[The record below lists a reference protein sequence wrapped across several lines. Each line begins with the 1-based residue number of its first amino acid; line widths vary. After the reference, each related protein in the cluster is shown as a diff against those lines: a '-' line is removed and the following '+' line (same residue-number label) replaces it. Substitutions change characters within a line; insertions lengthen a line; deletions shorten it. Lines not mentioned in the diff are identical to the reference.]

1 MATRKKKTV
10 TVPTVAMTAAPAKKG
25 RPAVQS
31 ALPGLASAVAQQPVH
46 YISGAP
52 ATHVTP
58 IHTLP
63 PLPLPGDVP
72 GRRSLKET
80 GVRRRFGELRAALTD
95 GWEIVEPIFARPL
108 WSASDDSAT
117 AFNFVLR
124 REGVTR
130 LLTVPEGRTVLRFV
144 RDRQLVVDYRR

>member
-1 MATRKKKTV
+1 MATRKKKTA
-10 TVPTVAMTAAPAKKG
+10 TVQTVAMTAAPAKEG
-25 RPAVQS
+25 RPVVQS
-31 ALPGLASAVAQQPVH
+31 ALPGLASVVAQQPAKYV
-46 YISGAP
+46 SGAP
-52 ATHVTP
+52 AALAAPVHP
-58 IHTLP
+58 LAA
-63 PLPLPGDVP
+63 LPLPADAP
-72 GRRSLKET
+72 GHRSLKQT

-108 WSASDDSAT
+108 WSASDDSTT

-130 LLTVPEGRTVLRFV
+130 LLTVPEGRTVQRFV

>member
-1 MATRKKKTV
+1 MATRKNKSV
-10 TVPTVAMTAAPAKKG
+10 TVKTVAMTAAPAKKG
-25 RPAVQS
+25 RQVVQS
-31 ALPGLASAVAQQPVH
+31 ALPGLVSALPQSPATYV
-46 YISGAP
+46 SGAP
-52 ATHVTP
+52 AALTAP
-58 IHTLP
+58 IHPLP
-63 PLPLPGDVP
+63 ALPLPAEASDH
-72 GRRSLKET
+72 RKLKQT

-108 WSASDDSAT
+108 WSASDDSTT

-130 LLTVPEGRTVLRFV
+130 LLTVPEGRTVQRFV